1 MREELS
7 HKSNQL
13 SSFEGVG
20 GGFLVILGGGESGVG
35 TALLGKAKG
44 YEVFVSD
51 KGKIKESYKNVLI
64 HNEIEWEE
72 GQHTE
77 SKILNADVVMKSP
90 GIPGTVSLIDTI
102 RKHNIPIVSEIEFAS
117 KFTAA
122 TIVGIT
128 GSNGKTTTATLTHH
142 LLKDEL
148 NVGLA
153 GNIGESFANQVLE
166 KNFKNY
172 VLEISSF
179 QLDDIVD
186 FKPRIAVITNITPD
200 HLDRYNYQ
208 FENYIRAKFKIAKN
222 QTADDYL
229 IYDADDEVIV
239 NHLKANPVQSTLLP
253 FSLKKT
259 IENGAYFKNNEL
271 IITIDNNKIIM
282 PTKNLALEGKHNIK
296 NAMAATTVAHL
307 LKIRKQTIRESLE
320 NFQGVEHRLEQVLK
334 INKVQYIN
342 DSKATNVNATYY
354 ALESM
359 DAPTVWIV
367 GGVDKGNDYREL
379 FPFVNEK
386 VKAIIC
392 LGVDNQKLMDTFG
405 NMVDVIVETQYMSEA
420 VKIAYKVAEAGDNVL
435 LSPACASFDLFENYE
450 DRGRQFKDAVRNL

>member
-1 MREELS
+1 MKR
-7 HKSNQL
+7 
-13 SSFEGVG
+13 
-20 GGFLVILGGGESGVG
+20 LVILGGGESGIG

-51 KGKIKESYKNVLI
+51 KGTIKEKYKNVLI

-72 GQHTE
+72 EKHTE
-77 SKILNADVVMKSP
+77 SNILDADIVMKSP
-90 GIPGTVSLIDTI
+90 GIPDKMPLVKEI
-102 RKHNIPIVSEIEFAS
+102 RKKGIQVVSEIEFAS
-117 KFTAA
+117 KFTHA
-122 TIVGIT
+122 TIVGVT

-142 LLKDEL
+142 ILKQEME
-148 NVGLA
+148 VGLA
-153 GNIGESFANQVLE
+153 GNIGDSFAKQILE
-166 KNFKNY
+166 KNYPNY

-179 QLDDIVD
+179 QLDDCLD
-186 FKPRIAVITNITPD
+186 FNPHIAIITNITPD
-200 HLDRYNYQ
+200 HLDRYDYK
-208 FENYIRAKFKIAKN
+208 FENYIASKFRIAMNHTKS
-222 QTADDYL
+222 DYL
-229 IYDADDEVIV
+229 IYDADDEVITDW
-239 NHLKANPVQSTLLP
+239 LKAHPVQSTLLP
-253 FSLKKT
+253 FSLKKI
-259 IENGAYFKNNEL
+259 IENGAYLDHKN
-271 IITIDNNKIIM
+271 IKITIDNNQIIM
-282 PTKNLALEGKHNIK
+282 PTANLTLEGNHNIK
-296 NAMAATTVAHL
+296 NAMAASTVAHL

-320 NFQGVEHRLEQVLK
+320 NFQGVEHRLEYVLR

-367 GGVDKGNDYREL
+367 GGVDKGNNYEEL

-392 LGVDNQKLMDTFG
+392 LGVDNEKLFQSFG
-405 NMVDVIVETQYMSEA
+405 NMVDIIVETQFMSEA
-420 VKIAYKVAEAGDNVL
+420 VKIAYKIAETGDNVL